1 MNDVTV
7 VLFIIGETIL
17 VVGSVFLAWVK
28 MRVQL
33 AALETLVAGLK
44 ADHIKLETQIDGIS
58 RHLSELTGYMKA
70 KQK

>member
-1 MNDVTV
+1 MTDMTV

-17 VVGSVFLAWVK
+17 VVGSVLIAWVK
-28 MRVQL
+28 TKSQIAV
-33 AALETLVAGLK
+33 LEALVAGLK
-44 ADHIKLETQIDGIS
+44 ADHVKLEKQIDGIS